1 MVSLA
6 PISGPSKSVV
16 VLTVEMV
23 RPISIELAKVA
34 RESLNEDPI
43 QCRSHLEVLRSWFRE
58 RDNLHGVLD
67 DQVLVAFLR
76 GCKFS
81 LEKAKEKLALF
92 YWIRTGLTQ
101 VVQDR
106 DPLDDHVAKLIRM
119 GVGIPLPH
127 TEHPSDPKIFIIRV
141 AQFDYAKSCF
151 ADVIKVGT
159 MINDILMRD
168 DDQMVICGMALIIDL
183 AKVTAGHLV
192 QFDLEFLKQVAILYQ
207 DASPLRMQGIHI
219 LNPPPLVQTVV
230 GMFNGLLSPKNKDRR
245 IFFHGTSLD
254 SLQQHF
260 PKSVLPTEYG
270 GDLESIDTFVDQWED
285 KLKKNREYLLELTRL
300 EDFNVVKQGMNGSAP
315 PSPSVL
321 TPTKK
326 NACFGLDG
334 SFRKLELD

>member
-6 PISGPSKSVV
+6 PISRPSNSAVA
-16 VLTVEMV
+16 LTVEMV

-34 RESLNEDPI
+34 RDSLNEDPI
-43 QCRSHLEVLRSWFRE
+43 QCRSHLDVLRSWFRE
-58 RDNLHGVLD
+58 RDNLNGALD

-92 YWIRTGLTQ
+92 YWIRTRLTQ

-119 GVGIPLPH
+119 GVATPLPY
-127 TEHPSDPKIFIIRV
+127 TEHPSDPKIFVIRV
-141 AQFDYAKSCF
+141 GQFDYTKCSF
-151 ADVIKVGT
+151 VDLIKVGT
-159 MINDILMRD
+159 MINDVLMRD
-168 DDQMVICGMALIIDL
+168 DDQMVVCGMALIIDM
-183 AKVTAGHLV
+183 AKVNAGHLA
-192 QFDLEFLKQVAILYQ
+192 QFDFEFLKQVAILYQ

-219 LNPPPLVQTVV
+219 LNPPPFVQRVV

-254 SLQQHF
+254 SLHQHF
-260 PKSVLPTEYG
+260 PKSILPAEYG
-270 GDLESIDTFVDQWED
+270 GDLEPIDTFVDQWEE
-285 KLKKNREYLLELTRL
+285 KLKENREYLLDVARL
-300 EDFNVVKQGMNGSAP
+300 EDFNVAKQGMNGSAP

-321 TPTKK
+321 TPTSK
-326 NACFGLDG
+326 NASFGLDG

>member
-6 PISGPSKSVV
+6 PISRQSKSEVG
-16 VLTVEMV
+16 MV
-23 RPISIELAKVA
+23 RPISIELANVA
-34 RESLNEDPI
+34 RDSLNEDPV
-43 QCRSHLEVLRSWFRE
+43 QCRSHLDVLRSWLKE
-58 RDNLHGVLD
+58 RNNLHGVLD

-92 YWIRTGLTQ
+92 YWIRTGMTQ

-106 DPLDDHVAKLIRM
+106 DPFDDHVAKLIRM
-119 GVGIPLPH
+119 GVATPLPY
-127 TEHPSDPKIFIIRV
+127 TELPSDPKIFVIRV
-141 AQFDYAKSCF
+141 GQFDYSKCGF
-151 ADVIKVGT
+151 IDLIKVGT
-159 MINDILMRD
+159 MINDVLMRD
-168 DDQMVICGMALIIDL
+168 DDQMVICGMAVIIDM
-183 AKVTAGHLV
+183 AKVNAGHLA
-192 QFDLEFLKQVAILYQ
+192 QFDFEFLKQVAIMYQ

-219 LNPPPLVQTVV
+219 LNPPPLVSMVV
-230 GMFNGLLSPKNKDRR
+230 SMFNGLLSPKNKDRR

-270 GDLESIDTFVDQWED
+270 GDLESIDTFVDQWEE
-285 KLKKNREYLLELTRL
+285 KLKDNREYLLEVARL
-300 EDFNVVKQGMNGSAP
+300 EDFNVIKQGMNGSTP

-321 TPTKK
+321 TPTNK
-326 NACFGLDG
+326 NASFGLDG

>member
-1 MVSLA
+1 MA
-6 PISGPSKSVV
+6 
-16 VLTVEMV
+16 LTV

-34 RESLNEDPI
+34 RNTLNEDPI
-43 QCRSHLEVLRSWFRE
+43 QCRSQLEVLRSWFRE
-58 RDNLHGVLD
+58 RDNLHGSLD
-67 DQVLVAFLR
+67 DQILIAFLR

-101 VVQDR
+101 VVQER
-106 DPLDDHVAKLIRM
+106 DPFDEHVIKLIRM
-119 GVGIPLPH
+119 GVGTPLPY
-127 TEHPSDPKIFIIRV
+127 TAHPEDPKVFIIRV
-141 AQFDYAKSCF
+141 GQFDYTKCCF
-151 ADVIKVGT
+151 SDVIKVGT

-168 DDQMVICGMALIIDL
+168 DDQMVICGMTLIIDM

-192 QFDLEFLKQVAILYQ
+192 QFDFEFLKQVAVLYQ

-230 GMFNGLLSPKNKDRR
+230 GLFNGLLSPKNKDRR

-260 PKSVLPTEYG
+260 SKSILPSEYG
-270 GDLESIDTFVDQWED
+270 GELDSIDTIVDQWVD
-285 KLKKNREYLLELTRL
+285 KLKKNREYLLELAKL
-300 EDFNVVKQGMNGSAP
+300 EDCSVTKLGINGSAP

-321 TPTKK
+321 TPSK
-326 NACFGLDG
+326 NNASFGLDG